1 MAQTKCHTNQGLIAN
16 ATVSIVRQSTKTEV
30 TVTGGTQST
39 RHYMIVLRVGL
50 PSLAQL
56 TPSDQPA
63 GGGAQVG
70 AGHLFTLLN
79 TLQ

>member
-16 ATVSIVRQSTKTEV
+16 AKYSQTEHKNRSYSHRGDTKYE
-30 TVTGGTQST
+30 
-39 RHYMIVLRVGL
+39 ILRVGL

-79 TLQ
+79 I